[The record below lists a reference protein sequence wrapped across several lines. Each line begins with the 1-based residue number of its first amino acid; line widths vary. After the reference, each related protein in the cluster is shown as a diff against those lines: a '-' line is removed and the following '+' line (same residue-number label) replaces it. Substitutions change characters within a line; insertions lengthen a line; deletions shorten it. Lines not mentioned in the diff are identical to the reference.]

1 MWASDGALWP
11 FKTLLKSSDIMPE
24 DANTVIVF
32 LTIAR
37 NKYGDNPLHN
47 LAAYA
52 PCEENTKNIA
62 ELLIDIYKNEISSF
76 SKANL
81 SQDLLQCPWL
91 VKNNY
96 GDTPLSLA
104 IAHKNE
110 DLAKYFLS
118 VDENVVIECDRNVL
132 FLAIEK
138 ECHTVAEVIFK
149 LIDNK
154 GWTQLLTN
162 DQHLNVL
169 HLAPLCPENFC
180 IQLLEGHPEL
190 IKGVDKEGSTIIHS
204 WIKSDKE
211 WLFRFILKSKW
222 KFLFVKLIDVL
233 DYNDRKNVFHV
244 AATTTHQATIE
255 IALCTWQYATN
266 VKNLSLYG
274 VDHIDKLLDHYK
286 PEHSILFLAIQN
298 NCPKVAEYILS
309 RLNKESR
316 SKYLKDPSDGRN
328 ILHLAPNL
336 KETLLS
342 SDKIIY
348 DIKDDEDIS
357 AIDLLAQ
364 ECDNNQAWDRMC
376 KRIGLDPRIKTTYF
390 QSKTNLLDVR
400 NSLFVV
406 AALLATITFT
416 AGFTLPGG
424 FNQDTGDALLA
435 TKAAFLV
442 FLISDTLALFFSMLV
457 LICLIWSMVYDSSK
471 SLFLIDRSMVL
482 LRLALNS
489 TLLAFM
495 TGVYIVIAPKTLWA
509 AILIIVIMS
518 FLIGISINKT
528 LLYNVLEYLDK
539 LIPSPTKK
547 PKDQI
552 RVVELIFVLERNPA
566 ISSSFGLQGISSEQ
580 DHLLSHR

>member
-1 MWASDGALWP
+1 
-11 FKTLLKSSDIMPE
+11 MPE

-169 HLAPLCPENFC
+169 HLAPLCP
-180 IQLLEGHPEL
+180 
-190 IKGVDKEGSTIIHS
+190 
-204 WIKSDKE
+204 
-211 WLFRFILKSKW
+211 
-222 KFLFVKLIDVL
+222 
-233 DYNDRKNVFHV
+233 
-244 AATTTHQATIE
+244 
-255 IALCTWQYATN
+255 
-266 VKNLSLYG
+266 
-274 VDHIDKLLDHYK
+274 
-286 PEHSILFLAIQN
+286 
-298 NCPKVAEYILS
+298 
-309 RLNKESR
+309 
-316 SKYLKDPSDGRN
+316 
-328 ILHLAPNL
+328 
-336 KETLLS
+336 ETLLS

-552 RVVELIFVLERNPA
+552 RVVELDSDPL
-566 ISSSFGLQGISSEQ
+566 SSTE
-580 DHLLSHR
+580 